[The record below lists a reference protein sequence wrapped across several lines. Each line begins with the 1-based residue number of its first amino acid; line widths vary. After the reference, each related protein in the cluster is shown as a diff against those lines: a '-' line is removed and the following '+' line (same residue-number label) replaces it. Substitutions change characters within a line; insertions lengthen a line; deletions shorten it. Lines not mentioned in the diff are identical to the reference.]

1 MKLPGFTAENALGKA
16 SKVYWSHPVAI
27 SALGNRSSGIVPAQ
41 AETHYAEADEM
52 EDDAEQHAGEEDHNE
67 TGSEHDGSDAD
78 GLDDGSDAD
87 GLDDGQVDTADAS
100 DDSDE
105 SDEAEVAEG

>member
-78 GLDDGSDAD
+78 GLDDG
-87 GLDDGQVDTADAS
+87 QVDTADAS